1 MDMCFH
7 IFGSG
12 STGSYGKYVYVKE
25 TVKLFSKMSILSYI
39 LISNI
44 MKSPFVNSVVILDSG
59 GGISPWI
66 NLIFL

>member
-1 MDMCFH
+1 MCFH

-12 STGSYGKYVYVKE
+12 STGSYGKYMFKE

-44 MKSPFVNSVVILDSG
+44 TKSPVVNSIVISG
-59 GGISPWI
+59 EVLASHRGFILYFC
-66 NLIFL
+66 NN

>member
-7 IFGSG
+7 IFG
-12 STGSYGKYVYVKE
+12 STGSYGKYVYFKE

-44 MKSPFVNSVVILDSG
+44 MKSAVVNSVVILDG
-59 GGISPWI
+59 GGGSSLWF